1 MQLQYLLEPSDF
13 GDEVEAEQFFRHV
26 EVLVRDVIEAHR
38 GNLADVSAQ
47 KKKLDLWGANVSMG
61 SLSNSDPEIFVRYT
75 IKYINIRLCTIYI
88 LQSI

>member
-47 KKKLDLWGANVSMG
+47 KKRNLIYGEQTFQWGVFRT
-61 SLSNSDPEIFVRYT
+61 LILIFLYDM
-75 IKYINIRLCTIYI
+75 K
-88 LQSI
+88 